1 MIAGPAD
8 DDKHTKLFA
17 LIEKVEVT
25 RNWWS
30 HGAGHVTVEECVRAM
45 QAALDILCFMLPT
58 SSISCSEADA
68 VSASVQS
75 HIADVSLACPG
86 ANDVHLS
93 MFSQTCLFFMR
104 AMHQLRVAA
113 GGSFDCDIVEAIAAL
128 KHKGKLDQTGAFCCE
143 AVLKGRHY
151 MFHGKDTDRV
161 LPLLVSLCSI
171 STLLQWLGAPKK
183 DASVSAENKALA
195 KDASASDKKEAS
207 EKDATKSVSAEKKAR
222 AKDASASDKKAREKD
237 ASACD
242 ASVME
247 LMARLGVDD
256 VVLTMQHI
264 VEGHA
269 AM

>member
-1 MIAGPAD
+1 MFAGPAD

-17 LIEKVEVT
+17 LIKKVEVT
-25 RNWWS
+25 RNWWG

-75 HIADVSLACPG
+75 HIADVSLAYPG

-171 STLLQWLGAPKK
+171 STLLQWLGATK
-183 DASVSAENKALA
+183 SVSAEKKTRA
-195 KDASASDKKEAS
+195 KDASASDKKE
-207 EKDATKSVSAEKKAR
+207 
-222 AKDASASDKKAREKD
+222 AREKD

-256 VVLTMQHI
+256 VVLIMQHI

>member
-17 LIEKVEVT
+17 LIKKVEVT
-25 RNWWS
+25 RNWWG

-171 STLLQWLGAPKK
+171 STLLQRLGAPKK
-183 DASVSAENKALA
+183 DARVSAEQ
-195 KDASASDKKEAS
+195 EAH
-207 EKDATKSVSAEKKAR
+207 ET
-222 AKDASASDKKAREKD
+222 D

>member
-1 MIAGPAD
+1 MFAGPAA
-8 DDKHTKLFA
+8 DDKHTKLDA
-17 LIEKVEVT
+17 LIQKVYVT

-45 QAALDILCFMLPT
+45 QAALDILCFMLPQ
-58 SSISCSEADA
+58 SSISGAEADA
-68 VSASVQS
+68 VNASVQS
-75 HIADVSLACPG
+75 HIADVSRACSG

-93 MFSQTCLFFMR
+93 VFSQTCLFFMR

-113 GGSFDCDIVEAIAAL
+113 GGSFVCDLGEAIAAM
-128 KHKGKLDQTGAFCCE
+128 KHKGKLDQNEAFCCE

-171 STLLQWLGAPKK
+171 STLLKRLCAP
-183 DASVSAENKALA
+183 A
-195 KDASASDKKEAS
+195 KDARA
-207 EKDATKSVSAEKKAR
+207 SAEKEAR
-222 AKDASASDKKAREKD
+222 KND

-256 VVLTMQHI
+256 AALMLRHI

-269 AM
+269 DM

>member
-1 MIAGPAD
+1 MFAGAAD

-17 LIEKVEVT
+17 LIKKVDVT
-25 RNWWS
+25 RNWWG

-45 QAALDILCFMLPT
+45 QAALDILLFMLPK
-58 SSISCSEADA
+58 SSISGAEADA

-75 HIADVSLACPG
+75 HIADVNRACSG
-86 ANDVHLS
+86 ANDVQLS

-128 KHKGKLDQTGAFCCE
+128 KHKGKLGQTEAFCCE

-171 STLLQWLGAPKK
+171 STLLQRLGAP
-183 DASVSAENKALA
+183 
-195 KDASASDKKEAS
+195 
-207 EKDATKSVSAEKKAR
+207 EKDTRVSAEKETRK
-222 AKDASASDKKAREKD
+222 KD

-256 VVLTMQHI
+256 AAQMVRHI
-264 VEGHA
+264 MEGHA
-269 AM
+269 DM